1 VRRAPHLGWVDEP
14 LARMLTDATGFLG
27 RGCQRREEDLR
38 EPPAD
43 SCRLLPTPADS
54 CRRVIEE

>member
-1 VRRAPHLGWVDEP
+1 MRLAPHLGWVDEP

-43 SCRLLPTPADS
+43 SCR
-54 CRRVIEE
+54 RVIEE